1 MTDMFVFGNGKYG
14 LDINHKYDLK
24 VGSFGFPPFGFLDL
38 YANMQSPV
46 MVFYMKPRL
55 KDPKEL
61 KMPVDVLG
69 PVDIIKF
76 YRETLDHLEK
86 VLGDYIDALK
96 KTHPELVS
104 QVGEFPIKK

>member
-1 MTDMFVFGNGKYG
+1 MSDVFLLGNGKYG
-14 LDINHKYDLK
+14 LEIDHSRDLK

-46 MVFYMKPRL
+46 IVFFVKPRL

-69 PVDIIKF
+69 PLDIIKF

-96 KTHPELVS
+96 KTHPELAY
-104 QVGEFPIKK
+104 QVGELPAKK